1 MLMKE
6 LEVCRRLTYDQFA
19 RIVISLKIHYKPV
32 CAILKPYRLRRDIA
46 LIKGP
51 DDCWLLVPKL
61 GSMYYSLI
69 GEKRSF
75 KLFKEL
81 IKPSMTFLDV
91 GAGVGSYSIPAA
103 KHGLRVTAIE
113 PDPISFRLLL
123 QNAKLND
130 VELELRNVAAYDRKC
145 RLTINPY
152 VPLKGFK
159 KCGRSYP
166 SR

>member
-1 MLMKE
+1 MLMKG

-19 RIVISLKIHYKPV
+19 RIVISLKTHYKPV
-32 CAILKPYRLRRDIA
+32 CDILKPYRLRHDIA

-61 GSMYYSLI
+61 GSICYSLI

-103 KHGLRVTAIE
+103 KRGLRVIAIE

-130 VELELRNVAAYDRKC
+130 VELELKNIAAYDRKC

-152 VPLKGFK
+152 VPLKEFK
-159 KCGRSYP
+159 KLW
-166 SR
+166 